1 MVRSK
6 LFARSA
12 MGVALAL
19 GVATGAMI
27 APVAAAAK
35 DKAQDKAQAAPKLTP
50 SKAFI
55 PVYQAAA
62 GALEKAA
69 KNPDVATAR
78 TTVTNA
84 ENAYRSAQGK
94 DARAQAKTQWDAAQA
109 ALGTALTAE
118 KATIDQAFATAATP
132 DDKYLAGQ
140 LALNM
145 GNVAMD
151 KLLQRRGLQSMVES
165 GKLPATELA
174 KFNFYIGGISF
185 DMRDFATARTAL
197 SAAMA
202 AGYTENNVES
212 LLADAYIADNQPL
225 EGLKVLQAAVDAKG
239 AAASEEWLR
248 HGIVV
253 AYKAK
258 ALDYAGAFGSRLA
271 AGYPT
276 PENWALAIAVQRD
289 LGKYQLQDLIDLM
302 RLMERTNSFSEERD
316 FVEYIQA
323 ADPRRLPGEVLK
335 VINEGVTAGKLKA
348 ADPFVADA
356 KTNATGRIA
365 ADKASFAG
373 LERDAR
379 AAAATAATG
388 MAAGDTFLS
397 YDMPAKA
404 VEMYQITL
412 TKPGVDAPRVLTRL
426 GIAQADAGQYADAQ
440 ATFAKVDGVRKPI
453 AELWSA
459 YAKAKAAG
467 K

>member
-6 LFARSA
+6 LIARSA
-12 MGVALAL
+12 LGMALAL
-19 GVATGAMI
+19 GVAAGALT
-27 APVAAAAK
+27 APVAAVAK
-35 DKAQDKAQAAPKLTP
+35 DKAPAAPKLAP

-62 GALEKAA
+62 AALEKAS
-69 KNPDVATAR
+69 KSPDITAAR
-78 TTVTNA
+78 ATVTNA
-84 ENAYRSAQGK
+84 ENAYRAAQGK
-94 DARAQAKTQWDAAQA
+94 DARAQAKAQWDAALT
-109 ALGTALTAE
+109 ALGNSVAAD
-118 KATIDQAFATAATP
+118 KATIDQAFAVATAP

-145 GNVAMD
+145 GNIAMD
-151 KLLQRRGLQSMVES
+151 KSLQRRGLQAMVDS
-165 GKLPATELA
+165 GKLAAADLG

-185 DMRDFATARTAL
+185 DMKDYATARTAL
-197 SAAMA
+197 SAAIA
-202 AGYTENNVES
+202 AGYAENNVES
-212 LLADAYIADNQPL
+212 LLADAYIGDNQPA
-225 EGLKVLQAAVDAKG
+225 EGLKILLAAVDKKAP
-239 AAASEEWLR
+239 AAPEDWLR
-248 HGIVV
+248 HGVVV
-253 AYKAK
+253 AYKTK
-258 ALDYAGAFGSRLA
+258 AVDYAGNFGSRLVA
-271 AGYPT
+271 NYPT

-302 RLMERTNSFSEERD
+302 RLMERTKSFSEERD

-335 VINEGVTAGKLKA
+335 VIGEGIAAGKLNA
-348 ADPFVADA
+348 SDPFVVDA
-356 KTNATGRIA
+356 KSNASGRIA

-379 AAAATAATG
+379 AAAATAATA

-404 VEMYQITL
+404 VDMYQIAL
-412 TKPGVDAPRVLTRL
+412 GKAGVDAPRVLTRL
-426 GIAQADAGQYADAQ
+426 GIAQADAAQYAEAQ

>member
-6 LFARSA
+6 LIARSA
-12 MGVALAL
+12 LGMALAL
-19 GVATGAMI
+19 GVAAGALT
-27 APVAAAAK
+27 APVAVAAK
-35 DKAQDKAQAAPKLTP
+35 EKAPEAPKLTP
-50 SKAFI
+50 TKAFI

-69 KNPDVATAR
+69 KSPEVAAAR

-84 ENAYRSAQGK
+84 ENAYRASQGK
-94 DARAQAKTQWDAAQA
+94 DARAQAKAQWDAALA
-109 ALGTALTAE
+109 ALGTSLTAE
-118 KATIDQAFATAATP
+118 KATIDQAFATATSP

-145 GNVAMD
+145 GNIAID
-151 KLLQRRGLQSMVES
+151 KALQRRGLQAMVDS
-165 GKLPATELA
+165 GKLAAADLG

-185 DMRDFATARTAL
+185 DMRDYATARTAL
-197 SAAMA
+197 TAAIA
-202 AGYTENNVES
+202 AGYTDNNVES
-212 LLADAYIADNQPL
+212 LLADAYIGDNQPA
-225 EGLKVLQAAVDAKG
+225 EGLKILL
-239 AAASEEWLR
+239 AAADKKSPAAPEDWLR

-258 ALDYAGAFGSRLA
+258 AVDYAGSFGSRLVA
-271 AGYPT
+271 AYPGKD
-276 PENWALAIAVQRD
+276 NWALAIAVQRD

-302 RLMERTNSFSEERD
+302 RLMERTQSFSEERD

-335 VINEGVTAGKLKA
+335 VIGEGVAAGKLKA
-348 ADPFVADA
+348 TDPFVTDA
-356 KTNATGRIA
+356 KANASGRIA

-379 AAAATAATG
+379 AASATAATA

-404 VEMYQITL
+404 VEMYQIAL
-412 TKPGVDAPRVLTRL
+412 SKPGADAPRLLTRL
-426 GIAQADAGQYADAQ
+426 GISQTDAAQYAEAQ

-453 AELWSA
+453 ADLWSA
-459 YAKAKAAG
+459 YAKTKAAG